1 MPSYAKV
8 PSLILKPTKN
18 PEFDNV
24 KAFTHHMKGV
34 SVAEF
39 IRSHSHQSDGDGKIS
54 QSYVSKLR
62 KVNAT
67 NLTTLTKLANSFG
80 VDVLSYIASGLP
92 DAKNK

>member
-8 PSLILKPTKN
+8 PSIILTPTKN
-18 PEFDNV
+18 LEFDNV
-24 KAFTHHMKGV
+24 KAFNHHMQGV

-39 IRSHSHQSDGDGKIS
+39 IRSHSTQSDSDDKIS

-67 NLTTLTKLANSFG
+67 NFTTLTKLANAFG
-80 VDVLSYIASGLP
+80 VDVLEYIASGFP
-92 DAKNK
+92 DATND